1 MDLKARS
8 KAANII
14 FSILILLLIF
24 LPVLG
29 FIPFPK
35 DSLSFLT
42 FSELRLN
49 GELMSKDYLIDQWKL
64 FFDLVK
70 NFGDAYGSAPAAA
83 CGSLLYYGSFA
94 FATFGCGIFYFINLI
109 ICLVKTIK
117 GFSGKSETCEVVK
130 PLVAIAAS
138 IFTYVGI
145 LVGRVATLSISGS
158 NKLIAFVGVQPLF
171 MLGCA
176 VCMVIICAIL
186 HLSRRNEKA
195 VAKVFETI
203 IAILSLALALFLF
216 AFPIKF
222 GTTDYMGLI
231 YVSAMF
237 LSFLDSMSDAKSFVV
252 GVVIATVI
260 LGVALSF
267 LTQLAQAA
275 FGDTPSCKRRKDD
288 YPRSLVTKSALF
300 FAFNTLG
307 FVVLIICLKMLYES
321 NPEQVNFGF
330 TAYIAI
336 GLSVLFLGLAIAN
349 KVIRSKTDDQFVLA
363 TNEETQVQEQV
374 VEEPAPEE
382 PKEEVIAP
390 VEEAPKEEVK
400 PEPQPEPAKEE
411 QPKYATKF
419 CSNCGS
425 KVEPGVKFC
434 PNCGAKLSGGT
445 AQPREQTSEEKIE
458 ELSQKIADELEKK

>member
-29 FIPFPK
+29 FIPFPEECK
-35 DSLSFLT
+35 FLDFFTFRELHQDGLSPVKYY
-42 FSELRLN
+42 LRN
-49 GELMSKDYLIDQWKL
+49 EWKE
-64 FFDLVK
+64 FFDFIKYFKDL
-70 NFGDAYGSAPAAA
+70 YGSSPSAAV
-83 CGSLLYYGSFA
+83 GNLIYYGSFA
-94 FATFGCGIFYFINLI
+94 FATFGCGVFYFINLI

-117 GFSGKSETCEVVK
+117 GFSGHSETCEVTK
-130 PLVAIAAS
+130 PLIAIAAS
-138 IFTYVGI
+138 MFTYVGI
-145 LVGRVATLSISGS
+145 LAARITDINTIS
-158 NKLIAFVGVQPLF
+158 KQFLFVGVQPLF
-171 MLGCA
+171 MIGCA
-176 VCMVIICAIL
+176 TFMVIICAIL
-186 HLSRRNEKA
+186 HLSKKNEKV

-203 IAILSLALALFLF
+203 VAILSLMLAVFLLAL
-216 AFPIKF
+216 PIKF
-222 GTTDYMGLI
+222 GTGEYVGLI
-231 YVSAMF
+231 YVSALFMT
-237 LSFLDSMSDAKSFVV
+237 FLDSMTDAKSFVV
-252 GVVIATVI
+252 GILIATII

-275 FGDTPSCKRRKDD
+275 FGDTPSRKRRKDD

-382 PKEEVIAP
+382 PKEEVVAP

-400 PEPQPEPAKEE
+400 PEPQPEPIKEE
-411 QPKYATKF
+411 PKYSTKF